1 MAAEVLNQLKPQYP
15 SLEAQINEMIDL
27 YNKKLWHPLTKEL
40 ENFVHKPEFNEGTS
54 LLTLKDS
61 LLRDIHTRINPFSL
75 VNISLR
81 VLKQESDLSQ
91 ILAYVEQM
99 KTLPNVKHAESALL
113 LCDVAIADLKLT
125 LDQQQEA
132 KKMIEELQDK
142 FDALDGVGPVHK
154 KFYEL
159 SSRYYQMQANHALYY
174 REALRYLGCIDVN
187 KDLTESER
195 HTKAVCLGLAAIL
208 GEGVYNFGELL
219 AHEILN
225 ALSGTEQEWVNE
237 LLFAFNSGDI
247 AKYESLKSYWS
258 TIPDLVAAEMALR
271 QKVSLLC
278 LMEMAFKMPANNRNL
293 KFEEIASA
301 IKIKFDDVELLVMK
315 ALSLGLIR
323 GCIDQVDEIV
333 HVTWVS
339 PRVLSRDQLATM
351 SKKLVDWQGDI
362 NRVEHLVQDGAKT
375 IIGY

>member
-1 MAAEVLNQLKPQYP
+1 MAAEVLNQMKPQYP
-15 SLEAQINEMIDL
+15 SLQDQINEMIDL

-40 ENFVHKPEFNEGTS
+40 EDFVHKPEFNEGTS
-54 LLTLKDS
+54 LLTLKDT
-61 LLRDIHTRINPFSL
+61 LLRDIHTRINPLSL

-81 VLKQESDLSQ
+81 VLKQESDLNQ

-99 KTLPNVKHAESALL
+99 KSLPNVKHSELALL

-125 LDQQQEA
+125 LDLSQEA
-132 KKMIEELQDK
+132 KNLIEELQEK

-195 HTKAVCLGLAAIL
+195 QTKAVCLGLAAIL
-208 GEGVYNFGELL
+208 GDGVYNFGELL
-219 AHEILN
+219 AHDILN
-225 ALSGTEQEWVNE
+225 SLAGTEQEWVNE

-247 AKYESLKSYWS
+247 EKYENLRSSWS
-258 TIPDLVAAEMALR
+258 AIPDLVAAETSLR
-271 QKVSLLC
+271 QKISLLC

-293 KFEEIASA
+293 KFNDIASA
-301 IKIKFDDVELLVMK
+301 IKINYDDVELLVMK

-351 SKKLVDWQGDI
+351 SKKLIEWQQDI
-362 NRVEHLVQDGAKT
+362 NKVEHLVQDGAKT